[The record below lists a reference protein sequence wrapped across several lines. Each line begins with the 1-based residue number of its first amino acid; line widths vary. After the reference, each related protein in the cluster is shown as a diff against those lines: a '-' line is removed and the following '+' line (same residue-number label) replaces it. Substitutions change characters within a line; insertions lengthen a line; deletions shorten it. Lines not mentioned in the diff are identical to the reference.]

1 MWRQWRGSVEAVEH
15 ECGGGGVV
23 CATHAAGNRNITTML
38 TIKSSL
44 LGVIKEVEGT
54 AEGPTPDSEMMHK
67 PKPPAREQ
75 DMAAVE
81 TSPFQQ

>member
-1 MWRQWRGSVEAVEH
+1 MKKLESHG
-15 ECGGGGVV
+15 
-23 CATHAAGNRNITTML
+23 ATHAAVNSNITTML
-38 TIKSSL
+38 TIKNSL

-54 AEGPTPDSEMMHK
+54 AEGPTPKGLSSDSEMMHK